1 MRLLQLKA
9 KQRNNLINEIR
20 NFSIKW
26 NRLGFGEKN
35 VDKWIRDSD
44 EQLTIAS
51 NITFDEISFIA
62 TIR

>member
-26 NRLGFGEKN
+26 NRLGFAEKN

-51 NITFDEISFIA
+51 NITFDEKSFIA